1 MDVYFLG
8 GGATS
13 VPDLLMVHMVLV
25 YGKISVGDGLLFH
38 TIFCMILVTGLG

>member
-1 MDVYFLG
+1 MDVYWG
-8 GGATS
+8 GTS

-38 TIFCMILVTGLG
+38 AIFCMILVTV